1 MDYGCRWYG
10 DTATAQHQRG
20 NNPIGTYRG
29 ITAMNEANKLI
40 SIFVGIGVAF
50 WLITHHDEASQFFA
64 QTATAAT
71 GLSSGI
77 AHI

>member
-1 MDYGCRWYG
+1 
-10 DTATAQHQRG
+10 
-20 NNPIGTYRG
+20 
-29 ITAMNEANKLI
+29 MNEANKLI

-50 WLITHHDEASQFFA
+50 WLITHHDEATQFFTQGA
-64 QTATAAT
+64 NAAV

>member
-1 MDYGCRWYG
+1 
-10 DTATAQHQRG
+10 
-20 NNPIGTYRG
+20 
-29 ITAMNEANKLI
+29 MNEANKII